1 MGGNPQI
8 TAKRESGGGR
18 NHSLYV
24 HPQTGLLHPGRW
36 LVSIS
41 LGWHYRCHAGGSRWR
56 SRSRMREQGRSS
68 RWFSRSPLKLR
79 CHVMKLNSQHG
90 IKRWTFFHL
99 TTTTSC
105 VSLLFFQYLPYDI
118 ISNTNLIPES
128 GAQSLGDSATGLFCC
143 LTLVIYWPPWFTG
156 LVGSRC
162 VLFRESKARIY
173 LYFISPFS
181 REFRLSYRNIGGP
194 RQWWGTPRD

>member
-1 MGGNPQI
+1 MLV
-8 TAKRESGGGR
+8 AVVGGR
-18 NHSLYV
+18 DQGCESKEGQVDDSLAV
-24 HPQTGLLHPGRW
+24 HW
-36 LVSIS
+36 NSD
-41 LGWHYRCHAGGSRWR
+41 
-56 SRSRMREQGRSS
+56 
-68 RWFSRSPLKLR
+68 
-79 CHVMKLNSQHG
+79 VMWWSWIPNME